1 MVFPV
6 FGFYG
11 FRVLGL
17 TSSLGV
23 FQFESSRFGVVCLA
37 CHHDSWIWEFSGFRA
52 WSRSSVEEC
61 RFGAVGVWE

>member
-37 CHHDSWIWEFSGFRA
+37 CHHDSWIWEFFR
-52 WSRSSVEEC
+52 V
-61 RFGAVGVWE
+61 